1 MDEMKDTFKRIA
13 ENYKDASTRFIIIS
27 MLAMTNN
34 YVYSFLV
41 EMIYVLAFMSNKTFD
56 KDQIIS
62 FMTLTIDIMAKKTD
76 SYNNLFN
83 SYLEEGRLALVKDAM
98 AYVEKQKKQDSV

>member
-1 MDEMKDTFKRIA
+1 MEEMKDTFKRIA
-13 ENYKDASTRFIIIS
+13 ENYKDVSTRFIIIS

-41 EMIYVLAFMSNKTFD
+41 EMIYVLAFMSNRTFD
-56 KDQIIS
+56 KDQITS

-83 SYLEEGRLALVKDAM
+83 SYLEEGRLALIKDAM
-98 AYVEKQKKQDSV
+98 AYIEKQKKKNSV

>member
-1 MDEMKDTFKRIA
+1 MEEMKDTFKRIA
-13 ENYKDASTRFIIIS
+13 ENYKDVFTRFIIIS

-41 EMIYVLAFMSNKTFD
+41 EMIYVLAFMSNRTFD
-56 KDQIIS
+56 KDQITS

-83 SYLEEGRLALVKDAM
+83 SYLEEGRLALIKDAM
-98 AYVEKQKKQDSV
+98 AYIEKQKKKNSV